1 MFNTNILAQKEFN
14 TSNILEYNNI
24 DESFFMDTLQ
34 FIKESMNDY
43 RNINK
48 TLYKS
53 ILESA
58 GNEEI
63 INESFSDFFESVK
76 KIIDKFL
83 KFIKSLFDKFIIA
96 FNKFISSDKFIEKNK
111 DKFASF
117 SDKDKFSIDGYNYT
131 FSPAIPLI
139 NAQAK
144 FEESF
149 VKLDFQDLQGE
160 TDQKKIME
168 KVKEKYTELINDVNG
183 DWYDSFRGEVISQK
197 AIAQE
202 DFAQDLW
209 NVYRNGSS
217 SKETIEIISTYVGS
231 ALLRFQNYKKD
242 EKSIKDTKES
252 IEKDYESIKKQ
263 VQGIVKQNAT
273 RDINKLVGLAINS
286 DYDKVG
292 TGNITVSTEVMNQI
306 DLFVKKKAEQI
317 IEMCNIHSLAFS
329 YKLDAIKDCYKQDKD
344 VLYKALSK
352 LASVNTTK

>member
-242 EKSIKDTKES
+242 
-252 IEKDYESIKKQ
+252 
-263 VQGIVKQNAT
+263 
-273 RDINKLVGLAINS
+273 
-286 DYDKVG
+286 
-292 TGNITVSTEVMNQI
+292 
-306 DLFVKKKAEQI
+306 
-317 IEMCNIHSLAFS
+317 
-329 YKLDAIKDCYKQDKD
+329 
-344 VLYKALSK
+344 
-352 LASVNTTK
+352 